1 MTNQEAYA
9 VGYVYGTVAKLLP
22 DWDQS
27 GDKYRRDS
35 QRPITGIGAI
45 FAEAH
50 RRHVITP
57 AVDEIIGE
65 AFEDVSPDAADAAS
79 AEVPEP
85 YLPLPQQGS
94 WQLGYYAAQSGKPYY
109 DITAR
114 REEAGMTQAQLAERL
129 GVPQS
134 TISRWESGKV
144 RPRTDMMARIKTAIN
159 KAAGA

>member
-9 VGYVYGTVAKLLP
+9 IGYVYGTVAKLLP
-22 DWDQS
+22 DWDRS
-27 GDKYRRDS
+27 GDKYRRDC

-45 FAEAH
+45 FTEAH
-50 RRHVITP
+50 RRHAITP
-57 AVDEIIGE
+57 AIDEIVGE
-65 AFEDVSPDAADAAS
+65 ALADVSTDAADAAT

-94 WQLGYYAAQSGKPYY
+94 WQLGYAAAQSGRPYY
-109 DITAR
+109 DIAKR
-114 REEAGMTQAQLAERL
+114 REAAGMTQEQLAAEL

-144 RPRTDMMARIKTAIN
+144 RPRPDMMSHI
-159 KAAGA
+159 KAAIK